1 MFNALSPLQ
10 TASAPRSVAAAW
22 ANSVQTPV
30 SFFILGIG
38 LGHWRA

>member
-30 SFFILGIG
+30 SFYLGYWFS
-38 LGHWRA
+38 HWRA